1 MAGETV
7 ILEVFIF
14 VLMIL
19 GALFMLVAALGILR
33 MPDVFTRMSCNA
45 KSVTI
50 GLGFLLFAFMLH
62 FRELGVGSRAL
73 ATIAFIALTIPV
85 ASHRI
90 GRSAYLSGVSLW
102 EGTIRD
108 ELGEAL
114 KGTREGPHKEDAG
127 DEKR

>member
-1 MAGETV
+1 M
-7 ILEVFIF
+7 ILDLLVLF
-14 VLMIL
+14 LMIA

-50 GLGFLLFAFMLH
+50 GLGFLLLAFTLH
-62 FRELGVGSRAL
+62 FREIGIGSRAL

-90 GRSAYLSGVSLW
+90 GRSAYLSGVTLW

-114 KGTREGPHKEDAG
+114 EGTREGPHKEGAG
-127 DEKR
+127 NGQE

>member
-1 MAGETV
+1 M
-7 ILEVFIF
+7 ILEF
-14 VLMIL
+14 VIAALMVV
-19 GALFMLVAALGILR
+19 GALFMLVAALGIVR

-50 GLGFLLFAFMLH
+50 GLGFLLLAFMLH
-62 FRELGVGSRAL
+62 FREFGVGSRAL

-90 GRSAYLSGVSLW
+90 GRSAYLSGVTLW
-102 EGTIRD
+102 KGTIKD

-114 KGTREGPHKEDAG
+114 EGTREGPHKEGA
-127 DEKR
+127 ENEEE